1 MFRGVATKGYNA
13 VLMDCG
19 QKQTWVVKNSR
30 VVRKTKGMRCVV
42 FGRPKVYQSTE
53 VAHRGGY
60 YVAQLVERLTSNQN
74 AVGSNPTIFKKSKDY
89 FGHV

>member
-1 MFRGVATKGYNA
+1 
-13 VLMDCG
+13 
-19 QKQTWVVKNSR
+19 
-30 VVRKTKGMRCVV
+30 MRCVV

-60 YVAQLVERLTSNQN
+60 YVAHLVERLPSKEN
-74 AVGSNPTIFKKSKDY
+74 AVGSIPTIFKKSKDY